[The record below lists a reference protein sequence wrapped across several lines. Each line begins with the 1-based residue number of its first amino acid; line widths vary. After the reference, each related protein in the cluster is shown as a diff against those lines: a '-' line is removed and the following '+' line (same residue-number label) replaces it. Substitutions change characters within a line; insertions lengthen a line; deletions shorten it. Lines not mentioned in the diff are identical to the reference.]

1 MVKTVLKST
10 GGTEQEEDIK
20 QDGNRL
26 FISPGSVHPSSKK
39 EEAPHVEGANE
50 DVVFF

>member
-1 MVKTVLKST
+1 MVKTVLKSD
-10 GGTEQEEDIK
+10 GEEDIK